1 MKHLLASVF
10 ALFSWAATSAPGPM
24 PTFEVMTG
32 KAAEEK
38 IRALFD
44 GGNENPFL
52 FQGTTPDGKPCSIKF
67 EAPSD
72 SEFIVSM
79 EPGAAQMKISK
90 MASLT
95 RATRDF
101 DSYFSEHYKLF
112 IPSGTHDIVEYRK
125 RHDDSEYQLVFQNSL
140 DQNKW
145 TACGKFKQETN
156 LPTY

>member
-1 MKHLLASVF
+1 MKQLFFLAVSVF
-10 ALFSWAATSAPGPM
+10 FSQTLLWAEPAPA
-24 PTFEVMTG
+24 PTFEIMTG

-38 IRALFD
+38 IRALFA
-44 GGNENPFL
+44 GASEQNPFI
-52 FQGTTPDGKPCSIKF
+52 FEGTTPDGTPCQLKL

-79 EPGAAQMKISK
+79 EPGAAITRISK

-95 RATRDF
+95 RATRSF

-112 IPSGTHDIVEYRK
+112 IPSGSHDIVEYRR
-125 RHDDSEYQLVFQNSL
+125 RHDGSEYQLVFQNSL

-145 TACGKFKQETN
+145 TACGKFA
-156 LPTY
+156 LD

>member
-1 MKHLLASVF
+1 MKRFLLFVVG
-10 ALFSWAATSAPGPM
+10 LIFSQTILRAEPAPA
-24 PTFEVMTG
+24 PTFEIMTG

-38 IRALFD
+38 IRQLFP
-44 GGNENPFL
+44 GASEQNPFIL
-52 FQGTTPDGKPCSIKF
+52 EGTTPDGTPCQLKL

-79 EPGAAQMKISK
+79 EPGASITRISK

-95 RATRDF
+95 RATRSF

-112 IPSGTHDIVEYRK
+112 IPSGSHDIVEYRR
-125 RHDDSEYQLVFQNSL
+125 RHDGSEYQLVFQTSL

-145 TACGKFKQETN
+145 TACGKFKGD
-156 LPTY
+156 